1 MYRGVVVVLAAHP
14 CMLLR
19 SGRYSPTQNKYSL
32 GASDSVPLTLQS
44 DLVRMTK
51 LAKLGHS
58 DLATSVAQCCG
69 TGSFSGNYNSDGTSS
84 NNGDAGSA
92 GNSNGNPGIGS
103 AAFTNYTTALE
114 NKISQTTVNISAIVS
129 ALPPGID
136 DGSSALPIPAS
147 LAGRLLNSGGI
158 TNCKVGPAVAGFL
171 ACSC

>member
-1 MYRGVVVVLAAHP
+1 MRILMVERVDRV
-14 CMLLR
+14 LR
-19 SGRYSPTQNKYSL
+19 SEL
-32 GASDSVPLTLQS
+32 GVADG
-44 DLVRMTK
+44 
-51 LAKLGHS
+51 LADENVWVL
-58 DLATSVAQCCG
+58 DPCCG